1 MSSESTQ
8 ELIDINNE
16 NSEIKK
22 LIKQLQIEKNDLIK
36 KIKEDNYT
44 IHYLKK

>member
-8 ELIDINNE
+8 ELIDTNNE

-22 LIKQLQIEKNDLIK
+22 LIKQLLIEKND
-36 KIKEDNYT
+36 
-44 IHYLKK
+44 

>member
-8 ELIDINNE
+8 ELIDTNNE

-22 LIKQLQIEKNDLIK
+22 LIKRLQIEK
-36 KIKEDNYT
+36 KI
-44 IHYLKK
+44 